1 LNSGFTWNFYLN
13 AQALKGSLILISQP
27 LLFYI
32 KIFLVLTF
40 VDKKI
45 RIILSDK
52 RKAKLTKPKIGRLT
66 DDPKPFK
73 IDVRLSERDL
83 NILDNY
89 CKRTGKTRP
98 ESVREA
104 IRGLKEK

>member
-1 LNSGFTWNFYLN
+1 
-13 AQALKGSLILISQP
+13 LISQP
-27 LLFYI
+27 FLFYI
-32 KIFLVLTF
+32 NTRNKYFLFLALTF
-40 VDKKI
+40 VDKKD

-52 RKAKLTKPKIGRLT
+52 RRVELTKPKIGRPT

-73 IDVRLSERDL
+73 IDVRLSERDI
-83 NILDNY
+83 NILDDY

>member
-1 LNSGFTWNFYLN
+1 M
-13 AQALKGSLILISQP
+13 ISQP
-27 LLFYI
+27 FLFYI
-32 KIFLVLTF
+32 NTRNKYFLFLALTF
-40 VDKKI
+40 VDKKD
-45 RIILSDK
+45 RIILSYK
-52 RKAKLTKPKIGRLT
+52 MRVELTKPKIGRPT

-73 IDVRLSERDL
+73 IDVRLSERDI
-83 NILDNY
+83 NILDDY

>member
-1 LNSGFTWNFYLN
+1 M
-13 AQALKGSLILISQP
+13 ISQP
-27 LLFYI
+27 FLFYI
-32 KIFLVLTF
+32 NTRNKYFLFLALTF
-40 VDKKI
+40 VDKKD

-52 RKAKLTKPKIGRLT
+52 RRVELTKPKIGRPT

-73 IDVRLSERDL
+73 IDVRLSERDI
-83 NILDNY
+83 NILDDY

>member
-1 LNSGFTWNFYLN
+1 M
-13 AQALKGSLILISQP
+13 ISQP
-27 LLFYI
+27 FLYYINTRNKYFLF
-32 KIFLVLTF
+32 LALTF
-40 VDKKI
+40 VDKKD

-52 RKAKLTKPKIGRLT
+52 RRVELTKPKIGRPT

-73 IDVRLSERDL
+73 IDVRLSERDI
-83 NILDNY
+83 NILDDY